1 MRVLRCFF
9 CCRVFSASGV
19 LDSVINGEA
28 LEEAGGLEHHLIGA
42 MKARIEC
49 VVDGALLGDEL
60 IGIDDVGGGLR
71 GLGEREGADEAGTLH
86 GGGLHE
92 VEALGDVGA
101 DHPETEGFER
111 DSLRIAE
118 ILERGRGIGEFADE
132 VGFAAGI
139 DLVFGLGAAGVFLG
153 GGIGLE
159 VFVEGD
165 HDDKVYQTETVLQV
179 GF

>member
-1 MRVLRCFF
+1 M
-9 CCRVFSASGV
+9 
-19 LDSVINGEA
+19 INGEA
-28 LEEAGGLEHHLIGA
+28 LEEAGGLEHGFVGA
-42 MKARIEC
+42 MEAGIEC

-60 IGIDDVGGGLR
+60 IGVDDVGGGLR
-71 GLGEREGADEAGTLH
+71 GLGEREGADEAGALH

-139 DLVFGLGAAGVFLG
+139 DLVFGLRASRVFPG
-153 GGIGLE
+153 SGIGLE

-165 HDDKVYQTETVLQV
+165 HDDEVYHTETVLQV
-179 GF
+179 VF